1 MRELL
6 IQLQTFYSRL
16 SIVQKGVLIGSIAAA
31 VAGFATL
38 LLWSN
43 EPEYRPLFTNLS
55 QEDAA
60 AIVNKLKDEHVP
72 YRILSGGSSIAV
84 PAEQVYESRLRL
96 ASEGLPQGGGVGFE
110 LFDRTNFNMTNFVQR
125 LNYQRALQG
134 ELARTISQIAAV
146 EQVRV
151 HLVVPQKS
159 VFLEE
164 QQKPSASV
172 VLKLRSGSTLG
183 KPQIQAMIHLVASSV
198 EGLQPAQVTIVDTTG
213 RMLAGGD
220 EQDGFGQL
228 STTQHEFQ
236 QGLERELER
245 KIHSLLERA
254 VGPQK
259 VMARVSTT
267 VDFQRVESTHETF
280 DPNGTVIRSEQRGTE
295 KSTGSTGTPSGPPG
309 VMSNV
314 PGAQTGVAALANSSD
329 MQKHNEMVNYEV
341 SKSVKRVVEPV
352 GMIKRLSAAVLIDG
366 TYQDGVYAPRAEA
379 EMKRYQMLIRTAI
392 GFDAER
398 GDQLEVINVPFDGNQ
413 TAGLGEV
420 SDMPSPAPWW
430 IDMVKRWGPPF
441 LALLILPLLLRGMLK
456 GLGTSRQGVSLP
468 LELPKTLAELEAEL
482 PISDIEPVYEDQAR
496 REAERQKVALKAKTI
511 AELRD
516 RAADV
521 AKRDP
526 FKAAAVAR
534 EWLKET

>member
-1 MRELL
+1 
-6 IQLQTFYSRL
+6 
-16 SIVQKGVLIGSIAAA
+16 VQKGVLIGSITAAL
-31 VAGFATL
+31 AGFATV

-60 AIVNKLKDEHVP
+60 AIINKLKDERVP
-72 YRILSGGSSIAV
+72 HRILSGGSSIAV

-110 LFDRTNFNMTNFVQR
+110 LFDRINFNMTNFVQR

-134 ELARTISQIAAV
+134 ALAWTISQIAAV

-172 VLKLRSGSTLG
+172 VLKLRSGTALG
-183 KPQIQAMIHLVASSV
+183 KPQIQAMIHLVARSV

-213 RMLAGGD
+213 RMLAGGE
-220 EQDGFGQL
+220 EQDGFGHL

-236 QGLERELER
+236 QGLECELER

-254 VGPQK
+254 VGAQK
-259 VMARVSTT
+259 IMARVSAI
-267 VDFQRVESTHETF
+267 VDFQRVESTHEIF
-280 DPNGTVIRSEQRGTE
+280 DPNSTVIRSKQRGTE

-314 PGAQTGVAALANSSD
+314 PGAQAGAAAITNSSD
-329 MQKHNEMVNYEV
+329 MQKQNEMVNYEV
-341 SKSVKRVVEPV
+341 SKSIKRVVELV
-352 GMIKRLSAAVLIDG
+352 GKITRLSAAVLIDG
-366 TYQDGVYAPRAEA
+366 TYQDGVYAPRADA

-398 GDQLEVINVPFDGNQ
+398 GDQIEVINVPFDGGQ

-420 SDMPSPAPWW
+420 SDIASPAPWW
-430 IDMVKRWGPPF
+430 IDIGKRWGPPF
-441 LALLILPLLLRGMLK
+441 LALLILPMLLRAMLK
-456 GLGTSRQGVSLP
+456 GLGTARQEVILP
-468 LELPKTLAELEAEL
+468 RELPKTLAELEAEL
-482 PISDIEPVYEDQAR
+482 PISGLEPIYEDQAR
-496 REAERQKVALKAKTI
+496 REAERQMVALKAKTI
-511 AELRD
+511 GELQD
-516 RAADV
+516 RAADL

-526 FKAAAVAR
+526 HKAAAVAR
-534 EWLKET
+534 EWLKEM